1 MSWPLYTS
9 VRLYFIIL
17 LSLPFTFHSQKE
29 ITYPKEFP
37 KDLIGKKLCG
47 QISTTGKMFGGSTA
61 FLDLPV
67 EIYISKDLGI
77 YARYNPGEQ
86 FHENKWGETQ
96 KIDVFN
102 LWKTIPRTDQYGD
115 LIGIEYHYKVPQCD
129 WINSS
134 NHCISAISVY
144 DFYGSQYVAAGKFL
158 SIDVTVSSYE
168 DAHFYSQ
175 YKNISNCGEL
185 KTQLE
190 LQKEKEELLKIENQK
205 KEKLLKLE
213 NQKREQDKYTALKID
228 SLLTQNLLEDAA
240 LSFDQLNFSNF
251 ELKNKIQTLLEK
263 KHENDTVFL
272 DKETVLNYINYQIKT
287 KNTQLLKLG
296 EGEHEII
303 FNTTG
308 KATNVDIPNIGVFES
323 NANIPS
329 IKVGSFDIKQ
339 HSKMLLKI
347 TLRDSILISSIYN
360 SGCDK
365 TLYIDKHENFYLK
378 TKTGLPTVYVAYNIT
393 VDKQIVKINKAYKQE
408 KQINGVL
415 VESKNYYT
423 VSFVK
428 ILKKEK

>member
-1 MSWPLYTS
+1 MKRFKTACLLTFFM
-9 VRLYFIIL
+9 LCIIEIG
-17 LSLPFTFHSQKE
+17 FSQNT
-29 ITYPKEFP
+29 IIYPKEFP

-168 DAHFYSQ
+168 DAHFYSL

-205 KEKLLKLE
+205 
-213 NQKREQDKYTALKID
+213 REQDKFTALKVD
-228 SLLTQNLLEDAA
+228 SLVSLKLLEDAA
-240 LSFDQLNFSNF
+240 FSYDQLNFTNL
-251 ELKNKIQTLLEK
+251 ELKNKIQSLLEK

-272 DKETVLNYINYQIKT
+272 DKETVLNYINYQINT

-296 EGEHEII
+296 EGEYEII

-339 HSKMLLKI
+339 HSKMALKI
-347 TLRDSILISSIYN
+347 TLRDSILILSNFSSGSTKTIYV
-360 SGCDK
+360 DK
-365 TLYIDKHENFYLK
+365 NENFYLK
-378 TKTGLPTVYVAYNIT
+378 TKTGLPTAYFSYNYKLDERLVRIY
-393 VDKQIVKINKAYKQE
+393 KIFKRE
-408 KQINGVL
+408 KYINGV
-415 VESKNYYT
+415 VAESNNYT
-423 VSFVK
+423 SEQFIK